1 MPCGG
6 QPMLSLLLTTLLPAL
21 LPVVIDGAKG
31 VVSKVTDNAA
41 AKPTNFSETLEYEKF
56 LLEKLK
62 TLADI
67 DKPAGN
73 ISMWVSDLR
82 GSIRYIAIILILM
95 IYGAVTLANL
105 PMGTQEYEL
114 LAQLTS
120 ACVFFLLGE
129 RVYMNLR
136 SAK

>member
-1 MPCGG
+1 
-6 QPMLSLLLTTLLPAL
+6 MLSILLTTLLPAL

-41 AKPTNFSETLEYEKF
+41 SRPTNFAETLEFEKF
-56 LLEKLK
+56 MLEKLK
-62 TLADI
+62 TLSEL

-82 GSIRYIAIILILM
+82 GSIRYIAIIMILLI
-95 IYGAVTLANL
+95 YAGVTLGNL